1 MALLLPDLN
10 SFIKN
15 RDWRIFIV
23 NVSLIIVLFLT
34 GIFIGFVFRTNQII
48 SNQII
53 SSARSHFKSIVLT
66 RKWNSDY
73 GGVFVKKVK
82 GVISNPYLK
91 DHDIITRDGSVYT
104 LRNPSLMTKEI
115 SEYSK
120 IEGDITYHITS
131 LHPLNPDNFP
141 DNFER
146 NALETFAAGSRES
159 SVFENRN
166 GKTIF
171 RYMAPLFVE
180 KGCMECHAKQG
191 YSLKDVRGGISVSLD
206 ISEIKKDMTNNK
218 IMVAVLSIITILIL
232 LAIIISMV
240 LRLAKKLTGAY
251 KIIEQMAITDEL
263 TQIYNRH
270 HFHAALDQ
278 ELKRSKRYDHPL
290 SLMML
295 DIDHFKRVNDVY
307 GHQVGDDVLKGLSA
321 IIKSTTR
328 EMDVVARYGG
338 EEIAVILPE
347 TNCSGAILNAEKIRD
362 NIEKHVF
369 EILDGKTLQVTVSIG
384 VSCLEQVDSSE
395 EDKAKKLI
403 QIADEALYLAKKS
416 GRNQVVKQ

>member
-23 NVSLIIVLFLT
+23 NVSLSIVLFLT

-66 RKWNSDY
+66 RRWNSDY

-91 DHDIITRDGSVYT
+91 DHDIVTRDGSEYT
-104 LRNPSLMTKEI
+104 LRNPSLMTREI

-120 IEGDITYHITS
+120 IDGDITYHITS
-131 LHPLNPDNFP
+131 LLPLNPDNIP
-141 DNFER
+141 DNFEKK
-146 NALETFAAGSRES
+146 ALEMFETGIRES
-159 SVFENRN
+159 SVFETGN

-180 KGCMECHAKQG
+180 KGCLECHAKQG
-191 YSLKDVRGGISVSLD
+191 YSIGEVRGGISVSLD
-206 ISEIKKDMTNNK
+206 ISEIKKDMTHNK
-218 IMVAVLSIITILIL
+218 IIVAVLSIITILIL

-240 LRLAKKLTGAY
+240 SRLAKKLTGAY

-270 HFHAALDQ
+270 HFQAALDQ
-278 ELKRSKRYDHPL
+278 ELKRSERYDHPL

-307 GHQVGDDVLKGLSA
+307 GHQVGDEVLKGLSA

-347 TNCSGAILNAEKIRD
+347 TNCKGAVLNAEKIRD

-369 EILDGKTLQVTVSIG
+369 EIRDGKSLQVTVSVG
-384 VSCLEQVDSSE
+384 VSCVDQINNYKK
-395 EDKAKKLI
+395 DKAEKLI

-416 GRNQVVKQ
+416 GRNQVRP

>member
-66 RKWNSDY
+66 RRWNSDY

-91 DHDIITRDGSVYT
+91 DHDIVTRDGSEYT
-104 LRNPSLMTKEI
+104 LRNPSLMTREI

-120 IEGDITYHITS
+120 IDGDITYHITS
-131 LHPLNPDNFP
+131 LLPLNPDNIP
-141 DNFER
+141 DNFEKK
-146 NALETFAAGSRES
+146 ALEMFETGIRES
-159 SVFENRN
+159 SVFETGN

-180 KGCMECHAKQG
+180 KGCLECHAKQG
-191 YSLKDVRGGISVSLD
+191 YSIGEVRGGISVSLD
-206 ISEIKKDMTNNK
+206 ISEIKKDMTHNK
-218 IMVAVLSIITILIL
+218 IIVAVLSIITILIL

-240 LRLAKKLTGAY
+240 SRLAKKLTGAY

-270 HFHAALDQ
+270 HFQAALDQ
-278 ELKRSKRYDHPL
+278 ELKRSERYDHPL

-307 GHQVGDDVLKGLSA
+307 GHQVGDEVLKGLSA

-347 TNCSGAILNAEKIRD
+347 TNCKGAVLNAEKIRD

-369 EILDGKTLQVTVSIG
+369 EIRDGKSLQVTVSVG
-384 VSCLEQVDSSE
+384 VSCVDQINNYKK
-395 EDKAKKLI
+395 DKAEKLI

-416 GRNQVVKQ
+416 GRNQVRP